1 MGEEL
6 SCVQIHL
13 LELKLE
19 LGFKQING
27 KNPYND
33 EHAHLTDDH
42 VPLSWLPL
50 FNITTQLWRTKDDFS
65 AHKRGKNPDRC
76 VYPRYSVVEQIVGE
90 VGHAIYLP
98 RLFILG
104 VFLETRAQFE
114 VAYSEYPVDLQ
125 PEVDYDSVSN
135 IGQTC

>member
-33 EHAHLTDDH
+33 EHAHLSDDH
-42 VPLSWLPL
+42 VPLCWFPL
-50 FNITTQLWRTKDDFS
+50 FNITTQLWLSKDDFS
-65 AHKRGKNPDRC
+65 AHERGKNPDHS
-76 VYPRYSVVEQIVGE
+76 VYARYSVVEQIVGE

-104 VFLETRAQFE
+104 VFLQTGAQFE

-135 IGQTC
+135 VG